1 MGDTKMKT
9 KYLLTPL
16 ALALAT
22 VMSAGVYAEGRGGD
36 GHHYKRSSA
45 GVTLNDSQVNRDNY
59 VNNEGTENTAKVV
72 DSLGNASGNVGVN
85 VAAGDNNQQANAAAI
100 AAADSAFIFA
110 TADISQ
116 VGKNN
121 KLDNYSVPNNATL
134 KNSANGASGN
144 VGINI
149 AAGNYNQQKNDM
161 AIAYSGDANSALA
174 VSNTSQLSHD
184 NDTQNNATLDYGS
197 VGVTLSGGF
206 AGGYIGGGVGGYSG
220 EAGGTTA
227 GISDQKGNVY
237 LDTWSGVASGNHGV
251 HPGGNATGHIDLD
264 SAAQGA
270 NNGGPN
276 GTGALLFEE
285 SGTYSGTESGDLGF
299 VEAGLIG
306 LKGAVSGNVPVVA
319 GFKAPVTNNANVTNS
334 LNGVSGNVGVNV
346 AAGGGNQQSNSLTMA
361 VGCQV
366 CATTSSGGGSGGE
379 GRGRSSF

>member
-22 VMSAGVYAEGRGGD
+22 VMSAGVYAEGRGGND
-36 GHHYKRSSA
+36 HNDRNKTEA
-45 GVTLNDSQVNRDNY
+45 GVMLNDSQVNRNNL
-59 VNNEGTENTAKVV
+59 VNNEGTENTAKV
-72 DSLGNASGNVGVN
+72 DSSLGNASGNVGVN

-121 KLDNYSVPNNATL
+121 TLNNYSVPNNASL

-206 AGGYIGGGVGGYSG
+206 GGGYVGGGAGSYAGR
-220 EAGGTTA
+220 AGGTTE
-227 GISDQKGNVY
+227 GTSDQIGNVY
-237 LDTWSGVASGNHGV
+237 PDIWTGSSHPAGGADGHFDLDTQTQ
-251 HPGGNATGHIDLD
+251 GGSDL
-264 SAAQGA
+264 
-270 NNGGPN
+270 NGDG
-276 GTGALLFEE
+276 GALAFNEE
-285 SGTYSGTESGDLGF
+285 GTYSGSERGSLGF
-299 VEAGLIG
+299 KEAGLIG
-306 LKGAVSGNVPVVA
+306 LQGSVSGNVPVVA
-319 GFKAPVTNNANVTNS
+319 GFKQAVVNNANVTGS
-334 LNGVSGNVGVNV
+334 LNNVSGNVGVNV

-366 CATTSSGGGSGGE
+366 CAAAPSGGE
-379 GRGRSSF
+379 L